1 MLTQTDVVV
10 GGYPEKMEIVPVSKP
25 SPYKE
30 PKVKYVYQDEIDH
43 RNTYIYEQAETCREE
58 REEIA
63 QFVDIVEHNK
73 SNAWLTPYL
82 RRYYLE
88 EYEDGQLRKEYG
100 INRCEGL
107 YAWTERSRTA
117 YRGMSER

>member
-1 MLTQTDVVV
+1 MLTQNDVVI
-10 GGYPEKMEIVPVSKP
+10 GGHPEKMEIVSVSKP

-30 PKVKYVYQDEIDH
+30 PKVKYIYQDEIDH

-63 QFVDIVEHNK
+63 QFADIVEHNK

-88 EYEDGQLRKEYG
+88 EYEDGQLHKEYG

-107 YAWTERSRTA
+107 YAWAESVRSSR
-117 YRGMSER
+117 RGMVE